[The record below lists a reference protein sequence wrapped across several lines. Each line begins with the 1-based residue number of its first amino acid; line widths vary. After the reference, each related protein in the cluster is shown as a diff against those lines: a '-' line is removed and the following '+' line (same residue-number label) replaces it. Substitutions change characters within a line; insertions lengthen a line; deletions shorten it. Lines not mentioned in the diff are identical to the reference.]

1 MPKPIKNML
10 LFKDS
15 VTNTAQDGAVVD
27 TPPWLVNDLK
37 TRKLGY
43 TLVGVLIFVV
53 GAWAAFAP
61 MDSAALAPGT
71 VQVIG
76 KRKPI
81 QHLEGGIVSE
91 ILVVSGDFV
100 NIDQPLIRLDAT
112 RDRAEMQIA
121 QGRIYNSQA
130 AVDRL
135 VAEREDSSQVTFS
148 PNLVDAASS
157 DERAAAAIS
166 RETALFEVRL
176 SDRSGEI
183 AVLQAKRKGV
193 LAITEAKR
201 EVEASLE
208 KEITDLAELLVDGY
222 VDKQRLRLLER
233 EYAELLGQI
242 TDLEV
247 AQQEITLEI
256 AQLRKRFKTS
266 VVDQLSLTLEE
277 LYDLERTYE
286 AVADRVSRSTIR
298 APVSGDV
305 IDLKVNS
312 LGAVVKPGETLMD
325 LVPTTDELF
334 VEARISPMDIDRIRV
349 GQAAEIRFAVF
360 KDAYLISG
368 TLNKVSPD
376 RLIDEF
382 SDIPYYEVEVLLEAK
397 DLKLLEGMVL
407 VPGMPAE
414 VVIKTGQRTMLGYLT
429 SPIKRIF
436 SRSLTED

>member
-1 MPKPIKNML
+1 M
-10 LFKDS
+10 
-15 VTNTAQDGAVVD
+15 
-27 TPPWLVNDLK
+27 
-37 TRKLGY
+37 
-43 TLVGVLIFVV
+43 
-53 GAWAAFAP
+53 
-61 MDSAALAPGT
+61 
-71 VQVIG
+71 
-76 KRKPI
+76 
-81 QHLEGGIVSE
+81 
-91 ILVVSGDFV
+91 
-100 NIDQPLIRLDAT
+100 
-112 RDRAEMQIA
+112 
-121 QGRIYNSQA
+121 
-130 AVDRL
+130 
-135 VAEREDSSQVTFS
+135 
-148 PNLVDAASS
+148 
-157 DERAAAAIS
+157 
-166 RETALFEVRL
+166 RL

-286 AVADRVSRSTIR
+286 AVADRVSRSTLR

>member
-1 MPKPIKNML
+1 
-10 LFKDS
+10 
-15 VTNTAQDGAVVD
+15 
-27 TPPWLVNDLK
+27 
-37 TRKLGY
+37 
-43 TLVGVLIFVV
+43 
-53 GAWAAFAP
+53 
-61 MDSAALAPGT
+61 
-71 VQVIG
+71 
-76 KRKPI
+76 
-81 QHLEGGIVSE
+81 
-91 ILVVSGDFV
+91 
-100 NIDQPLIRLDAT
+100 
-112 RDRAEMQIA
+112 MQIA